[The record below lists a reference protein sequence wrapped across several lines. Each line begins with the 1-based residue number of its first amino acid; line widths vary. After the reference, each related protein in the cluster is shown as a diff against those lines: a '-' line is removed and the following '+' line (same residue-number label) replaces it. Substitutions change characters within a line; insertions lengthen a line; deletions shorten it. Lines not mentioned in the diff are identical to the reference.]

1 LAVGEHNDLA
11 GFERDSLAADGGS
24 KASAG
29 RDDVIRNQT
38 VGGSP
43 AREQIL
49 PKILPGAT
57 AHGFSATISKKTA
70 PVRRTVFT
78 GKIDRKLIALQIY

>member
-29 RDDVIRNQT
+29 RDDVIRNQMT
-38 VGGSP
+38 CY
-43 AREQIL
+43 REAFVNQGL
-49 PKILPGAT
+49 SG
-57 AHGFSATISKKTA
+57 
-70 PVRRTVFT
+70 
-78 GKIDRKLIALQIY
+78 